1 MPRIEEAQRTERR
14 RSLVDAARRLL
25 ARAGYRSL
33 TVDDVCREAGVS
45 KGAFYTYFEGKH
57 DLLLALLD
65 EEAASVRSL
74 MEDVERED
82 PSGTQ
87 RLRRFAR
94 AMLERGEDPGTLQ
107 LPADLWAEM
116 SSDPQVRE
124 RWRAAMAER
133 RAVLRSWIDRAIEAG
148 ELAPL
153 PSNALAAIVLALG
166 DGLMLHHALDPSG
179 FRWTNVRRA
188 LDMLLAGAA
197 R

>member
-33 TVDDVCREAGVS
+33 TVDDVCGEAGVS
-45 KGAFYTYFEGKH
+45 KGTFYTYFEGKH

-65 EEAASVRSL
+65 EEATSVRSL
-74 MEDVERED
+74 MEEVERGD
-82 PSGTQ
+82 PSGIQ

-133 RAVLRSWIDRAIEAG
+133 RAVLRSWIDLAIGAG

-153 PSNALAAIVLALG
+153 PPNALAAILLALG